1 MANTDYII
9 TLVAAEAITEYAL
22 VSVNSDGKATITD
35 AATENNCIGIAQR
48 GCDSGDVVEIIALG
62 KSRAIAGG
70 NIAPATMNLLMAT
83 TGGKLVAFDGATD
96 NYAVARMLPNINQ
109 ASASSGDQINVVFTG
124 PVALTAVTP

>member
-35 AATENNCIGIAQR
+35 AATENNCLGIAQR

-70 NIAPATMNLLMAT
+70 NIAPATMNQLMAT
-83 TGGKLVAFDGATD
+83 TDGKLIAFDGAAD
-96 NYAVARMLPNINQ
+96 KYAVARMIPNINQ
-109 ASASSGDQINVVFTG
+109 TSAADGDQISVIFTG
-124 PVALTAVTP
+124 PVNVTSLT

>member
-70 NIAPATMNLLMAT
+70 NIAPATMNQLMAT
-83 TGGKLVAFDGATD
+83 TDGKLIAFDGAA
-96 NYAVARMLPNINQ
+96 NKYAVARMIPNINQ
-109 ASASSGDQINVVFTG
+109 TSAADGDQIFVIFTG
-124 PVALTAVTP
+124 PVNVTSLT

>member
-35 AATENNCIGIAQR
+35 AATENNCLGIAQR

-70 NIAPATMNLLMAT
+70 NIAPATMNQLMAT
-83 TGGKLVAFDGATD
+83 TDGKLIAFDGAAD
-96 NYAVARMLPNINQ
+96 KYAVARMVPNINQ
-109 ASASSGDQINVVFTG
+109 TSAADGDQISVIFTG
-124 PVALTAVTP
+124 PVNVTSLS

>member
-9 TLVAAEAITEYAL
+9 TLVAAEAITEFAL

-35 AATENNCIGIAQR
+35 AATENNCLGIAQR

-70 NIAPATMNLLMAT
+70 NIAPATMNQLMAT
-83 TGGKLVAFDGATD
+83 TDGKLIAFDGAAD
-96 NYAVARMLPNINQ
+96 KYAVARMIPNINQ
-109 ASASSGDQINVVFTG
+109 TSAADGDQISVIFTG
-124 PVALTAVTP
+124 PVNVTSLT

>member
-70 NIAPATMNLLMAT
+70 NIAPATMNQLMAT
-83 TGGKLVAFDGATD
+83 TDGKLIAFDGAAD
-96 NYAVARMLPNINQ
+96 KYAVARMIPNINQ
-109 ASASSGDQINVVFTG
+109 TSAADGDQISVIFTG
-124 PVALTAVTP
+124 PVNVTSLT